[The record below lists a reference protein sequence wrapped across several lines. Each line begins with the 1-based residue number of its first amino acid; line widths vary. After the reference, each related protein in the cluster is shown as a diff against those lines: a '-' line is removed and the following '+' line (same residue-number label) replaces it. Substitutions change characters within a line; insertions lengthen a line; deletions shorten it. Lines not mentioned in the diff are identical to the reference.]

1 MNKDYKTLYTGTI
14 IGGDT
19 LIGHLLGHSLNAREF
34 FGMTHGQH
42 SSRMLGLDDR
52 FPRYVQRTA
61 RAVDETFGPAQTYG
75 YSSNVLR
82 HKPILFRDE
91 ERGKYGPHWPNHNTD
106 FGGFHNDFKRT
117 DTIEMDEENQVR
129 TWITYWNWM
138 LRDAA
143 ITYLYKLENLASK
156 AYEIPEEKEMEA
168 SNLNYIIMR
177 LYDLHSQF
185 EKEQQEHYRK
195 QVETPQWKIDWL
207 VERGWLLMAVSE
219 EKGVTMS
226 FKRHDAGKNAPETVV
241 NGRTIKEVAEELF
254 ILVSSEEYAKEKA
267 ERELKLESA

>member
-19 LIGHLLGHSLNAREF
+19 LVGHLLGHTLNAREF

-52 FPRYVQRTA
+52 FPEYVRRTA
-61 RAVDETFGPAQTYG
+61 QAIDETFGVAQTYG
-75 YSSNVLR
+75 YSKNVPM
-82 HKPILFRDE
+82 HKPILFKDE
-91 ERGKYGPHWPNHNTD
+91 ERGKHGPYWPNHNTD
-106 FGGFHNDFKRT
+106 FGGFENGFKRT
-117 DTIEMDEENQVR
+117 ETIDTDEENQIR

-143 ITYLYKLENLASK
+143 ITYLFKLENLVS
-156 AYEIPEEKEMEA
+156 ESRTDLKEQEA
-168 SNLNYIIMR
+168 EARHLNYIIMR
-177 LYDLHSQF
+177 LYDLHTQF
-185 EKEQQEHYRK
+185 EQEQVEHYRK
-195 QVETPQWKIDWL
+195 KIDIGQWKIDWL

-226 FKRHDAGKNAPETVV
+226 FKRRDADKNAPETVV
-241 NGRTIKEVAEELF
+241 NGATIKEVVENMFRIVADAE
-254 ILVSSEEYAKEKA
+254 YKQEKA
-267 ERELKLESA
+267 ERELKAVSA